1 MTGPIVLRE
10 GNSSRRSVVILHRYG
25 HLMIFF
31 FVGLFV
37 YSLES
42 FAQDRWDRQ
51 KLLAVWAGMLPII
64 LSAPH
69 GGRQSIPG
77 VPTRRGAGVNQ
88 FITGR
93 DNNTDELA
101 ETIAIALEKRLNAR
115 PFLVVARVERKYLDA
130 NRPTESA
137 YESREVKTYYDGY
150 HNALREAHDR
160 VSLEWGRGL
169 LLDIHGQ
176 GTEVEAIY
184 RGTGN
189 GKTVV
194 SLIQRFGI
202 EALTGPKSIFNQLER
217 MGYRVLPSTTDSH
230 KEQRYVG
237 GYIVQTYGSHHGRG
251 IDAIQLEIGT
261 KLRARANLERTGTD
275 LAEAIAV
282 FAQEYLPII
291 QTSAPAETAH
301 QP

>member
-1 MTGPIVLRE
+1 M
-10 GNSSRRSVVILHRYG
+10 RRCSYFI
-25 HLMIFF
+25 IFF
-31 FVGLFV
+31 SVGFLA

-42 FAQDRWDRQ
+42 LAQNLPERQ
-51 KLLAVWAGMLPII
+51 KLLTVWAGMLPII

-77 VPTRRGAGVNQ
+77 VPARRGAGVIQ
-88 FITGR
+88 FATGR

-101 ETIAIALEKRLNAR
+101 EKIAIRLEKRLNAK
-115 PFLVVARVERKYLDA
+115 PFLVVARVERKYLDT
-130 NRPTESA
+130 NRPAESA
-137 YESREVKTYYDGY
+137 YESREAKPYYDGY
-150 HNALREAHDR
+150 HNALQEARDR
-160 VSLEWGRGL
+160 VDREWGRGL

-176 GTEVEAIY
+176 GAQAEAIY

-194 SLIQRFGI
+194 SLTQRFGT
-202 EALTGPKSIFNQLER
+202 EAITGPKSIFNQLEL
-217 MGYRVLPSTTDSH
+217 MGYRVLPSTTESY
-230 KEQRYVG
+230 KEERYVG

-261 KLRARANLERTGTD
+261 KLRARANLEQTATD

-282 FAQEYLPII
+282 FAQAYLPLVK
-291 QTSAPAETAH
+291 SPAFKAMS
-301 QP
+301 PP

>member
-1 MTGPIVLRE
+1 M
-10 GNSSRRSVVILHRYG
+10 
-25 HLMIFF
+25 
-31 FVGLFV
+31 
-37 YSLES
+37 
-42 FAQDRWDRQ
+42 
-51 KLLAVWAGMLPII
+51 VWAGMLPII

-77 VPTRRGAGVNQ
+77 MPARNGSGVAQ
-88 FITGR
+88 FATGR

-101 ETIAIALEKRLNAR
+101 EAIAIRLEQRLNAK
-115 PFLVVARVERKYLDA
+115 PFLIVARVERKYLDA

-137 YESREVKTYYDGY
+137 YESIEAKRYYDDY
-150 HNALREAHDR
+150 HNALRKAHDR
-160 VSLEWGRGL
+160 VSREWGRGL

-176 GTEVEAIY
+176 GAEPEMIY

-189 GKTVV
+189 GNTIT
-194 SLIQRFGI
+194 SLTQRFGR
-202 EALTGPKSIFNQLER
+202 EAIAGPKSIFHQLER
-217 MGYRVLPSTTDSH
+217 MGYKVLPSTQESH

-237 GYIVQTYGSHHGRG
+237 GYIVQTYGSHRGSG

-261 KLRARANLERTGTD
+261 KLRARANLARTATD
-275 LAEAIAV
+275 FAGAIAV

-291 QTSAPAETAH
+291 KSSAPVQPMH